1 MAEPYQRIS
10 PFLWF
15 DDKAEEAAKFYVSIF
30 PNSKIHGTT
39 HYPKGETGPTGRPP
53 GSVMTVAFSLDGQLV
68 TAING
73 GPMFHFTEALSLVV
87 MCHDQK
93 EIDHFWS
100 KLGEGGDPNAQVC
113 GWLKDKYGLS
123 WQIVPKNVAEIAG
136 SPKAMEVMMQMKKLD
151 MAALNKALAA

>member
-15 DDKAEEAAKFYVSIF
+15 DDKAEEAAKLYVSIF
-30 PNSKIHGTT
+30 PNSKILGTT
-39 HYPKGETGPTGRPP
+39 HYPKGDTGPSGRPP

-73 GPMFHFTEALSLVV
+73 GPMFKFTEAISLVV
-87 MCHDQK
+87 MCQDQK
-93 EIDHFWS
+93 EIDHFWL
-100 KLGEGGDPNAQVC
+100 KLGEGGDPKAQVC

-123 WQIVPKNVAEIAG
+123 WQIVPKNIAEIANN
-136 SPKAMEVMMQMKKLD
+136 PKAMEAVMQMKKLD
-151 MAALNKALAA
+151 LAVLNKALAS

>member
-1 MAEPYQRIS
+1 MAELYQRIS

-15 DDKAEEAAKFYVSIF
+15 DDKAEEAAKLYVSIF
-30 PNSKIHGTT
+30 PHSKIHGIT
-39 HYPKGETGPTGRPP
+39 HYPEGMSGPSGKPP
-53 GSVMTVAFSLDGQLV
+53 GSVMTVSFTLDGQLV

-87 MCHDQK
+87 MCHDQA

-123 WQIVPKNVAEIAG
+123 WQIVPKNVSEIAN
-136 SPKAMEVMMQMKKLD
+136 SPKAMEVMMKMKKLD
-151 MAALNKALAA
+151 MAALNKALAS

>member
-15 DDKAEEAAKFYVSIF
+15 DDKAEEAAKLYVSIF

-39 HYPKGETGPTGRPP
+39 HYPKEMSSPSGRPA
-53 GSVMTVAFSLDGQLV
+53 GSVMTVSFSLDGQLV

-73 GPMFHFTEALSLVV
+73 GPMFKFTEALSLVV
-87 MCHDQK
+87 MCQDQK

-136 SPKAMEVMMQMKKLD
+136 SSKAMEVMMKMKKLD
-151 MAALNKALAA
+151 MAALNKALAS